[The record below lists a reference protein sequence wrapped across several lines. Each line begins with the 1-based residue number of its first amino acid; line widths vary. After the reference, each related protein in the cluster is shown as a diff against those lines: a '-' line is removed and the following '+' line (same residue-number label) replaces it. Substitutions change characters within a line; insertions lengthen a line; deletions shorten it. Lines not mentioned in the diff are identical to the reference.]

1 MKSLI
6 VILFL
11 FFFFKQTH
19 SENIKDD
26 EIYYSE
32 GVENYKNGNFDESFI
47 IFFNLSQKDN
57 ADAIYNV
64 SNMFFEGIGTTQDY
78 LESLKYTWL
87 CSLNGNKKCLDKI
100 DVLKDKVDE
109 KMFLNVSYNVVDILE
124 KKFENKLDYISA
136 FKLGYWFERISPEV
150 NLEKSYLWYSVSVSG
165 GIYKAMKLRDRV
177 ANKLDKDVIHKI
189 QKEANEIHTK
199 EKYFSRKGKK

>member
-6 VILFL
+6 VTLFL
-11 FFFFKQTH
+11 FICFEQIH
-19 SENIKDD
+19 SENVKDD
-26 EIYYSE
+26 EIYYLE
-32 GVENYKNGNFDESFI
+32 GVENFQNGNFDESFI

-64 SNMFFEGIGTTQDY
+64 SNMFFEGVGTTQDY

-87 CSLNGNKKCLDKI
+87 CSLNGNKKCLNKI

-109 KMFLNVSYNVVDILE
+109 KEFLNVSNNIVSILE
-124 KKFENKLDYISA
+124 NKFENQLDYISA
-136 FKLGYWFERISPEV
+136 FKLGYWFEKISPET

-165 GIYKAMKLRDRV
+165 GIYKAMRLRDRV
-177 ANKLDKDVIHKI
+177 ADELDKDVIHKI

-199 EKYFSRKGKK
+199 EKYFSRKEKK